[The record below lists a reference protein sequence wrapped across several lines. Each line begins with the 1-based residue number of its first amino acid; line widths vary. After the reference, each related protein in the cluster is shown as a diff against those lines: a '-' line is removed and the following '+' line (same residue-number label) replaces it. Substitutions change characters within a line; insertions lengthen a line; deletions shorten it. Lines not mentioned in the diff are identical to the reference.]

1 MIFEVLA
8 LVGVVGIV
16 LMTVSGFVHFGG
28 HHGVVH
34 DLHQSAGHHG
44 WFGHHGHAG
53 LHGHGHAA
61 LPVQGSAGAAAAH
74 GRATGEQHPP
84 VVRPSNE
91 QSAAHLSHRPQFA
104 SILSFIPSPFD
115 LFSLLT
121 GAGLMGILFERILPL
136 NLLLIVVVFGAL
148 AFNYGLIRPL
158 MGWFLNF
165 ASTPTEGLEG
175 VVAATAE
182 AITPFD
188 KRGRG
193 LVKVNLDGQ
202 FVQLLA
208 YLNGDEVARGVA
220 VGKGDQLVVTEVNA
234 QASTC
239 TVTREL
245 TL

>member
-8 LVGVVGIV
+8 LVGLVGIV

-28 HHGVVH
+28 HHGLVH
-34 DLHQSAGHHG
+34 DLHHSATHHG
-44 WFGHHGHAG
+44 WLGHHGHAT
-53 LHGHGHAA
+53 LHGHGHAS
-61 LPVQGSAGAAAAH
+61 LPAHGGASAPSGH
-74 GRATGEQHPP
+74 GRAPA
-84 VVRPSNE
+84 
-91 QSAAHLSHRPQFA
+91 QSARAANEKGAASVAHRPQFA
-104 SILSFIPSPFD
+104 SVLGLIPSPFD

-121 GAGLMGILFERILPL
+121 GAGLMGIIFQRLLPL
-136 NLLLIVVVFGAL
+136 NLLLIVVLLGAF

-193 LVKVNLDGQ
+193 LVRVNLDGQ
-202 FVQLLA
+202 LVQLLA
-208 YLNGDEVARGVA
+208 YLNGDEVARGVT
-220 VGKGDQLVVTEVNA
+220 VGKGDELVVTEVNA

-245 TL
+245 SL